1 MPRRDPEVEAPRV
14 AVGALR
20 VRGVTFGISVAVAGL
35 LGSSCGGKRGRPF
48 SFITLVPIMK
58 GVRRL
63 ILVLA
68 ALSFAHGASHARA
81 ERAAPQRSGASQNAR
96 VALDINIEGRRG
108 SLDESTIR
116 RWVRSMVRMAGDYC
130 GHFPVE
136 ELRVEVSLRSGR
148 RVVFGQHFVGRR
160 VRIHVGRNTSEADL
174 RTDHVLLHEL
184 LHTALPSLDRRHR
197 WMREGLST
205 YLETMVRAQ
214 AGIITQADVWRRWID
229 SMENGVPRVGDRGLD
244 NTPTWGRVYW
254 GGALFWM
261 VVDVELRR
269 ATQGRH
275 TVRSLVRG
283 IVARGGVARRRW
295 PMRRLLRV
303 ADHVTGTRVVSRA
316 YRRMALQPR
325 VPDLDDF
332 YARLGVR
339 RVGRSVEFFDAP
351 ESELRATMMRR

>member
-1 MPRRDPEVEAPRV
+1 M
-14 AVGALR
+14 
-20 VRGVTFGISVAVAGL
+20 
-35 LGSSCGGKRGRPF
+35 
-48 SFITLVPIMK
+48 
-58 GVRRL
+58 
-63 ILVLA
+63 
-68 ALSFAHGASHARA
+68 
-81 ERAAPQRSGASQNAR
+81 
-96 VALDINIEGRRG
+96 DIDIEGRRG
-108 SLDESTIR
+108 SLDERTIR

-174 RTDHVLLHEL
+174 RRDHVLLHEL

-214 AGIITQADVWRRWID
+214 AGIITEADVWRRWTD

-275 TVRSLVRG
+275 TVRSLVSG

-303 ADHVTGTRVVSRA
+303 ADQVTGTRIVSRA

-339 RVGRSVEFFDAP
+339 RAGRSVEFFDAP